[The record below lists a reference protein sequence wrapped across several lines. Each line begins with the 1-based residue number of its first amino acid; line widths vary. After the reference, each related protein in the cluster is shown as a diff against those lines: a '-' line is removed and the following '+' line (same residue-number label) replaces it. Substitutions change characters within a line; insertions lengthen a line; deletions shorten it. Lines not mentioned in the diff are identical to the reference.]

1 MLAQIRRILRR
12 DIPKPIRLR
21 IASWRR
27 YLADRFSGH
36 APLMV
41 GRTEI
46 PRDLTG
52 WVEVLS
58 IAQVIRPA
66 ELREGKLHN
75 LRLATGRLN
84 GVVIDPGR
92 IFSFWALAGLPDAI
106 NGYQAGRSIRE
117 DVLGAEIG
125 GGLCQLSG
133 LVYELGLRAE
143 MEVVERHPHSLD
155 LYTEATRFT
164 LLGLDATVVWGYK
177 DLRLRNASAR
187 SVAFAFELRADQI
200 IGALLSRQRS
210 GQRSWKSRGPDLQ
223 APFRSSH
230 AIGISGRLG
239 NRQLR
244 HVQDPRAQVV
254 SRSFRS
260 RDMMGCRPGSGR
272 RVDGKGVNGTSN
284 VGRA

>member
-1 MLAQIRRILRR
+1 MKRMFAQIRRILRR

-21 IASWRR
+21 IASSRR

-36 APLMV
+36 ASLIV

-46 PRDLTG
+46 RRDLTG

-58 IAQVIRPA
+58 IAQVIRQA
-66 ELREGKLHN
+66 ELWEGKLHN

-133 LVYELGLRAE
+133 LAYELGLRAE
-143 MEVVERHPHSLD
+143 MDVVERHPHSLD

-164 LLGLDATVVWGYK
+164 PLGLDATVVWGYK
-177 DLRLRNASAR
+177 DLRLRNTSAR
-187 SVAFAFELRADQI
+187 SVAFAFGLRADQI
-200 IGALLSRQRS
+200 IGALLSRQPFRPAKLEIARTDRQGGRFVQVTRS
-210 GQRSWKSRGPDLQ
+210 GSVG
-223 APFRSSH
+223 APE
-230 AIGISGRLG
+230 
-239 NRQLR
+239 
-244 HVQDPRAQVV
+244 VV
-254 SRSFRS
+254 SSDTYKVPCRSLEAV
-260 RDMMGCRPGSGR
+260 PSGLA
-272 RVDGKGVNGTSN
+272 T
-284 VGRA
+284 